1 MRRWLGLGVL
11 SWILT
16 ATAYAAMPNS
26 VYQVTM
32 STIPKV
38 VEFDGNVQPVNR
50 GTVAAQ
56 TSGTVVGVLTEVNDI
71 VAKGAPLLEISS
83 VEQQA
88 QLNSAIAALNS
99 AQARSSE
106 AQRLVQRYQALLPKG
121 AVSQEQADNAL
132 TNAKAANA
140 AVTRAQ
146 AAVAQAKERLG
157 YTKILAPY
165 AGIVTE
171 RHVELG
177 ESVAPGTPLMSG
189 FALDKL
195 RVEVAL
201 PQVLFNQVKQAD
213 QFSIITPDGSVLI
226 PISTHLFHYADKQSH
241 TFTLRLNLA
250 DNVPDLMPGMW
261 VKVRFYYGQ
270 RNALFIPR
278 ELVVQRGE
286 FATVY
291 LNHKQ
296 QKVMVPIRLGERYGD
311 MVEVLSGL
319 RIGDLVV
326 SNPLNEE
333 SNP

>member
-1 MRRWLGLGVL
+1 MRRWLGLVV
-11 SWILT
+11 WALT
-16 ATAYAAMPNS
+16 ATGYAAMPNS
-26 VYQVTM
+26 IHQVTM

-56 TSGTVVGVLTEVNDI
+56 TSGTVVGVLAQVNDI
-71 VAKGAPLLEISS
+71 VAKGTPLLEISS

-99 AQARSSE
+99 AEARNNE
-106 AQRLVQRYQALLPKG
+106 AQSLLKRYQTLLPKG
-121 AVSQEQADNAL
+121 AISQEQLDSAIA
-132 TNAKAANA
+132 NAKATKA

-146 AAVAQAKERLG
+146 AAVDQARERLG

-177 ESVAPGTPLMSG
+177 ESVAPGTPLLSG

-213 QFSIITPDGSVLI
+213 QFSIITPNSSVLI
-226 PISTHLFHYADKQSH
+226 PVSTQLFHYADSQSH

-270 RNALFIPR
+270 RNALFIPQDF
-278 ELVVQRGE
+278 VVQRGE

-291 LNHKQ
+291 VKQ
-296 QKVMVPIRLGERYGD
+296 QQHKIMVPIRLGARYGE
-311 MVEVLSGL
+311 MIEVLSGL

-326 SNPLNEE
+326 ANPLNEE
-333 SNP
+333 THQ